1 VLAEGEGGFHSFD
14 SSVLGE
20 RQDADGKSV
29 ESRLHQPP
37 KQSKLNCPQCGSERL
52 YKDGMRYLSNGKST
66 QRWLWRECF
75 YRFSEPR
82 QQSKP
87 SQKTSEWQLNTASAL
102 PLDCQERGESR
113 KQRAQTLQTG
123 GLTLVT
129 IETRQINAPREGTTQ
144 PTENAVRIVEYLL
157 YLKKKG
163 REEITLKTVNRRLT
177 QLSRHADLLNP
188 ETVKDFLST
197 QNKLSKKTKAIDTSI
212 YSGFLKFHKIFWEP
226 PEYKPERKPCILP
239 YEEDLEQLISGTG
252 RRLSLFLLVLKETAA
267 RKGEAAPLQWTD
279 IDFNRKLISIASEKG
294 GNPRTLPI
302 SDRLTEVLRSQN
314 KETDKVFNATLSS
327 ISSNYYQ

>member
-1 VLAEGEGGFHSFD
+1 
-14 SSVLGE
+14 
-20 RQDADGKSV
+20 
-29 ESRLHQPP
+29 
-37 KQSKLNCPQCGSERL
+37 
-52 YKDGMRYLSNGKST
+52 
-66 QRWLWRECF
+66 
-75 YRFSEPR
+75 
-82 QQSKP
+82 
-87 SQKTSEWQLNTASAL
+87 
-102 PLDCQERGESR
+102 
-113 KQRAQTLQTG
+113 
-123 GLTLVT
+123 LVT

-163 REEITLKTVNRRLT
+163 REEITLETVNRRLT

-197 QNKLSKKTKAIDTSI
+197 QNKRSKKTKAIDTSI